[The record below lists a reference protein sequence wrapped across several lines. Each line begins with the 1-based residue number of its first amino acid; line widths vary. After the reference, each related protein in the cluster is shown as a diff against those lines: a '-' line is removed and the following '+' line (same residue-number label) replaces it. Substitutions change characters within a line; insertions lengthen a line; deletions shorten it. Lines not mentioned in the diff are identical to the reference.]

1 MDTNLLGSYNV
12 TYNVS
17 DASFAAVEVVRNE
30 ELELYSVGITPAVS
44 TSLITGDNVD
54 ITVQFKNSG
63 PVTVNNSRSTYISIQ
78 IGKDNNNLDIVRR
91 ALLNQTASNLA
102 TGKLVFSYTIVS
114 GDVTDEDGISII
126 GNSINTVITDS
137 GNNSADTTFNFV
149 AHNSQYLVKAVYI
162 NEVAPK
168 GSTGYNSGNPWLELY
183 NGTNT
188 AISLANMKLQING
201 SALNEINLTQTV
213 NSKTFSI
220 VTLPGTFT
228 INTND
233 IVTLIDADSNVISG
247 TGQIVEH
254 TNESWART
262 TTGEYS
268 FTSTPTPAAVNI
280 INLPGAGLTGDLYY
294 SI

>member
-1 MDTNLLGSYNV
+1 MVTGGDVVDTNLLGSYNV

-17 DASFAAVEVVRNE
+17 DASGNAAVEVVRNVIVRD
-30 ELELYSVGITPAVS
+30 YIQTVGITPAVS
-44 TSLITGDNVD
+44 TKAFLITGDNVD

-63 PVTVNNSRSTYISIQ
+63 PVIVNNSSSTYISIQ

-213 NSKTFSI
+213 NSKHSQ
-220 VTLPGTFT
+220 L
-228 INTND
+228 
-233 IVTLIDADSNVISG
+233 
-247 TGQIVEH
+247 
-254 TNESWART
+254 
-262 TTGEYS
+262 
-268 FTSTPTPAAVNI
+268 
-280 INLPGAGLTGDLYY
+280 
-294 SI
+294 